1 MKKIEQPVV
10 SVTSRGTLVETHP
23 AYAQIMA
30 SRISGQSALYG
41 SDFLH
46 QNFIRIRVSPSELHR
61 DLSHDNMYNSVQTYI
76 EVDLSEAQWATF
88 VSAMSVNGGTGCTL
102 NSRDMQDVPALPR
115 PADKK
120 PQFTK
125 EARQAC
131 QDAMD
136 SVEQL
141 RQAIEELSISQKQ
154 KNILLSRASSVTAR
168 LNSTIPFIMEQ
179 FGEYMESTVEKAK
192 IEVNAYTVNA
202 VQRAGLQALKAGSSL
217 LTHTTEGEK

>member
-10 SVTSRGTLVETHP
+10 KENGRGGTIVTHP

-46 QNFIRIRVSPSELHR
+46 QNFIRIRISPSELHR
-61 DLSHDNMYNSVQTYI
+61 DLSNDNMYNSVKTYI

-102 NSRDMQDVPALPR
+102 NSVNMQDVPGLPR

-120 PQFTK
+120 PQFTS
-125 EARQAC
+125 EAKAAC
-131 QDAMD
+131 DAAVQ
-136 SVEQL
+136 SVREMHE
-141 RQAIEELSISQKQ
+141 AIAELSISQKQ
-154 KNILLSRASSVTAR
+154 KTILAARATAVLNK
-168 LNSTIPFIMEQ
+168 LNSTIPFIMDQ
-179 FGEYMESTVEKAK
+179 FGEYMEDTVEKAK
-192 IEVNAYTVNA
+192 MEVNAYTVNA
-202 VQRAGLQALKAGSSL
+202 VQRAGLQALKAEGPL
-217 LTHTTEGEK
+217 LTHATEGDK